1 MTARFVAVGDLH
13 LEKLDRVLGELDHI
27 GLQLQCLHDASNY
40 ALDRGINQ
48 LVLLGDIFET
58 PHPEQRTVRRLL
70 EVFHSYPRLEFHLIR
85 GNHDTDHVR
94 ANSLELLDFI
104 SELRAL
110 SHVHLYLSPTRAKWG
125 GVRVCFLS
133 YPYRKPVKSEKPQ
146 LVFAHQEIAGA
157 LRDNGTVIPAESGQ
171 LKIKSKSQDYWII
184 GHLHRYQQGSRY
196 IYPGTMVQ
204 MNFGEP
210 LPKGFLEVRAKN
222 GKDLQV
228 KTKFIKYRPPF
239 RLINLAVKSEKHL
252 SKIKQR
258 ETDRYKIV
266 LAPGTKLPLGWRN
279 NYPNVINVV
288 GTKDK
293 GQVQQEMDGQI
304 SLATDGMA
312 TEVDIT
318 RNLDGFLKSRGFN
331 SKQRRFGKSEIQQ
344 ILAQK

>member
-1 MTARFVAVGDLH
+1 
-13 LEKLDRVLGELDHI
+13 
-27 GLQLQCLHDASNY
+27 
-40 ALDRGINQ
+40 
-48 LVLLGDIFET
+48 
-58 PHPEQRTVRRLL
+58 
-70 EVFHSYPRLEFHLIR
+70 
-85 GNHDTDHVR
+85 
-94 ANSLELLDFI
+94 
-104 SELRAL
+104 
-110 SHVHLYLSPTRAKWG
+110 
-125 GVRVCFLS
+125 
-133 YPYRKPVKSEKPQ
+133 
-146 LVFAHQEIAGA
+146 
-157 LRDNGTVIPAESGQ
+157 
-171 LKIKSKSQDYWII
+171 
-184 GHLHRYQQGSRY
+184 
-196 IYPGTMVQ
+196 

-293 GQVQQEMDGQI
+293 DQVQQEMDGKI

-318 RNLDGFLKSRGFN
+318 RNPDGFLKSRGFN